1 MKTNYNFNN
10 NKRQW
15 WKWIISIVAML
26 MLIFASS
33 CKTTEYVPI
42 EKETERIIT
51 ITERDTTIIVEQDK
65 ASLLA
70 LLTCDSMNNVLLSKI
85 HHKQGN
91 RTYIDYSITQ
101 DDKQA
106 LLNIDC
112 KTDSLELEIELRNY
126 LIQELIKE
134 KEVILKPPEPNKYQK
149 TMISLGWIFI
159 CYIII
164 KLITLFKHYLKIF

>member
-26 MLIFASS
+26 ILIFASS

-65 ASLLA
+65 ATLLA

-85 HHKQGN
+85 NQKQGN
-91 RTYIDYSITQ
+91 RTYIDYSIIQ

-106 LLNIDC
+106 LLHVDC
-112 KTDSLELEIELRNY
+112 KTDSLELEIEIRDC
-126 LIQELIKE
+126 LIQELIRE
-134 KEVILKPPEPNKYQK
+134 KEVILKPPEPTRYQK
-149 TMISLGWIFI
+149 TMIAFGWIFI
-159 CYIII
+159 CYIVV
-164 KLITLFKHYLKIF
+164 KLIRLFKHHLRIF